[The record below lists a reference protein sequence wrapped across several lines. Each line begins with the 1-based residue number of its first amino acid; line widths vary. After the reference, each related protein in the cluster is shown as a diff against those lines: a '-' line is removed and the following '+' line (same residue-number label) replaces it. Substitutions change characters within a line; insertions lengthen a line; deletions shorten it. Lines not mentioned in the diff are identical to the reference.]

1 MDVSQII
8 GSLNEEQRAAV
19 TAEAQHLVVLAG
31 AGSGKTRVLVHRIAW
46 IVQQY
51 GLSPHA
57 ILAVTF
63 TNKAAGEMKE
73 RIEHLLGFSLMG
85 MWVGTFHGLSHR
97 LLRQHS
103 AEAGLPEGFGVL
115 DSDDQQRLIKRIM
128 KQLEIDDDRFPVRQ
142 VQHYIGQKKDEGLR
156 AAHVSPGY
164 DMPSRTLHAIYTAYE
179 EACQRMGLVDFAEL
193 LLRAHELWRTHPEI
207 LAHYRQRFS
216 HILVD
221 EFQDTNSIQYAW
233 LRSLLGPDNHM
244 MIVGDDDQSIYGWRG
259 AKDNIQRFTQDFP
272 NATIVR
278 LEQNYRSTQTILEA
292 ANHLIRFNDNRM
304 GKELWTNAKG
314 GELIDVYAAFSE
326 IDEAHYVVSRIEKW
340 YGTHGRY
347 RDAAILYRSNAQSRV
362 LEEAL
367 IRANIPYRIFGGL
380 RFFERAEIKDALAYL
395 RLLEHPEDDVAF
407 ERVVNLP
414 VRGIGDRTLDEVR
427 GFARASEKSLW
438 YASID
443 LLQSSHFSARAAGAL
458 QKFIDLIVGI
468 KESLNELP
476 LFEQI
481 ATTLEASGLL
491 EHYRTQK
498 GEKAQAKLE
507 NLEELITA
515 GQQFKMPEHDG
526 NEVTPLQAFISHAAL
541 EAGDAQAGQFT
552 DAVQLMTLHSAKGLE
567 FPLVCMTGLE
577 EGLFPH
583 EMSRTEPGRL
593 EEERRLC
600 YVGMTRA
607 MQKLIIVYA
616 QSRMLHGRQMHSRP
630 SRFLSEMPA
639 DCLNEVRVTRSQ
651 TVVKQ
656 VQQQSVPDCP
666 FRLGARVKHPKFGE
680 GTVMQFEG
688 EGEHARVQVKFKTN
702 GVKWLV
708 LGYARLESA

>member
-1 MDVSQII
+1 MNMSVILE
-8 GSLNEEQRAAV
+8 SLNTEQRAAV
-19 TAEAQHLVVLAG
+19 AADAQHLIVLAG

-46 IVQQY
+46 VLQTY

-57 ILAVTF
+57 VLAVTF
-63 TNKAAGEMKE
+63 TNKAAAQMRE
-73 RIEHLLGFSLMG
+73 RIETLLGMSVMG

-97 LLRQHS
+97 LLRQHW

-115 DSDDQQRLIKRIM
+115 DSDDQQRLIKRVM
-128 KQLEIDDDRFPVRQ
+128 KQLEIDDDRFPPRQ
-142 VQHYIGQKKDEGLR
+142 VQHYINQKKDEGLR
-156 AAHVSPGY
+156 AAHISPGY
-164 DMPSRTLHAIYTAYE
+164 DMPSRTLHSIYVAYE

-193 LLRAHELWRTHPEI
+193 LLRSHELWRNHPDI

-216 HILVD
+216 HVLVD

-233 LRSLLGPDNHM
+233 LRALMGPDNHM

-259 AKDNIQRFTQDFP
+259 AKDNIHRFTQDYP
-272 NATIVR
+272 SARIVR

-304 GKELWTNAKG
+304 GKELWTESKG
-314 GELIDVYAAFSE
+314 GDLIDVYAAFSE
-326 IDEAHYVVSRIEKW
+326 IDEAHYVVSRIQQW
-340 YGTHGRY
+340 YISHGHY
-347 RDAAILYRSNAQSRV
+347 QDSAILYRSNAQSRV

-414 VRGIGDRTLDEVR
+414 VRGIGDRTLDELR
-427 GFARASEKSLW
+427 GYARASEKSLW
-438 YASID
+438 QSAID
-443 LLQSSHFSARAAGAL
+443 LLKNSHFSTRAASAL
-458 QKFIDLIVGI
+458 QHFIDLIIGM
-468 KESLNELP
+468 KESVVELS
-476 LFEQI
+476 LAEQI
-481 ATTLEASGLL
+481 TVALEASGLL
-491 EHYRTQK
+491 EHYRSQK
-498 GEKAQAKLE
+498 GEKAQTKIE

-515 GQQFKMPEHDG
+515 GQQYEMPD
-526 NEVTPLQAFISHAAL
+526 NETGTALQSFLSHAAL
-541 EAGDAQAGQFT
+541 ESGDAQAAAFS

-567 FPLVCMTGLE
+567 FPLVFLTGLE

-583 EMSRTEPGRL
+583 EMSSSEPGRL

-607 MQKLIIVYA
+607 MQKLILVYA
-616 QSRMLHGRQMHSRP
+616 QSRMMHGRQLYNRP
-630 SRFLSEMPA
+630 SRFLMELPTQ
-639 DCLNEVRVTRSQ
+639 CLNEVRVTRSQ

-656 VQQQSVPDCP
+656 IQNKAIDAEYP
-666 FRLGARVKHPKFGE
+666 FRLGARVRHPKFGE
-680 GTVMQFEG
+680 GVVTQFEG
-688 EGEHARVQVKFKTN
+688 EGAHARVQVKFQTN

>member
-1 MDVSQII
+1 MNMSVILE
-8 GSLNEEQRAAV
+8 SLNTEQRAAV
-19 TAEAQHLVVLAG
+19 TADAQHLIVLAG

-46 IVQQY
+46 VLQTY

-57 ILAVTF
+57 VLAVTF
-63 TNKAAGEMKE
+63 TNKAAAQMRE
-73 RIEHLLGFSLMG
+73 RIETLLGMSVMG

-97 LLRQHS
+97 LLRQHW

-115 DSDDQQRLIKRIM
+115 DSDDQQRLIKRVM
-128 KQLEIDDDRFPVRQ
+128 KQLEIDDDRFPPRQ
-142 VQHYIGQKKDEGLR
+142 VQHYINQKKDEGLR
-156 AAHVSPGY
+156 AAHISPGY
-164 DMPSRTLHAIYTAYE
+164 DMPSRTLHSIYVAYE

-193 LLRAHELWRTHPEI
+193 LLRSHELWRNHPDI

-216 HILVD
+216 HVLVD

-233 LRSLLGPDNHM
+233 LRALMGPDNHM

-259 AKDNIQRFTQDFP
+259 AKDNIQRFTQDYP
-272 NATIVR
+272 TAQIIR

-304 GKELWTNAKG
+304 GKELWTESKG
-314 GELIDVYAAFSE
+314 GDLIDVYAAFSE
-326 IDEAHYVVSRIEKW
+326 IDEAHYVVSRIQQW
-340 YGTHGRY
+340 YISHGHY
-347 RDAAILYRSNAQSRV
+347 QDSAILYRSNAQSRV

-414 VRGIGDRTLDEVR
+414 VRGIGDRTLDELR
-427 GFARASEKSLW
+427 GYARASEKSLW
-438 YASID
+438 QSAID
-443 LLQSSHFSARAAGAL
+443 LLKNSHFSTRAASAL
-458 QKFIDLIVGI
+458 QHFIDLIIGM
-468 KESLNELP
+468 KESVVELS
-476 LFEQI
+476 LAEQI
-481 ATTLEASGLL
+481 TVALEASGLL
-491 EHYRTQK
+491 EHYRSQK
-498 GEKAQAKLE
+498 GEKAQTKIE

-515 GQQFKMPEHDG
+515 GQQYEMPD
-526 NEVTPLQAFISHAAL
+526 NETGTALQSFLSHAAL
-541 EAGDAQAGQFT
+541 ESGDAQAAAFS

-567 FPLVCMTGLE
+567 FPLVFLTGLE

-583 EMSRTEPGRL
+583 EMSSSEPGRL

-607 MQKLIIVYA
+607 MQKLILVYA
-616 QSRMLHGRQMHSRP
+616 QSRMMHGRQLYNRP
-630 SRFLSEMPA
+630 SRFLMELPTQ
-639 DCLNEVRVTRSQ
+639 CLNEVRVTRSQ

-656 VQQQSVPDCP
+656 IQNKAIDAEYP
-666 FRLGARVKHPKFGE
+666 FRLGARVRHPKFGE
-680 GTVMQFEG
+680 GVVTQFEG
-688 EGEHARVQVKFKTN
+688 EGAHARVQVKFQTN